1 MVLRYY
7 GYGMGAA
14 PILTTIGVIAGLVIG
29 ILVCVL
35 VLPVKRRGELNP
47 FFRKIHDFVQFRYL
61 WIESIIKVLYI
72 ITTCVVTLV
81 GVLLL
86 FGPTFFYGLLLIL
99 LGVVGNRI
107 LYEGILIIVLILR
120 NTQQINDKM
129 PGKDPASGSQVNRRG
144 GDSRGSDTY
153 YEAEPQRKPEPEP
166 EPKWKYCAQCGT
178 RYDANKGGCPN
189 GCR

>member
-7 GYGMGAA
+7 GYGLGAA

-47 FFRKIHDFVQFRYL
+47 FFRKIHDFVQFKYL

-99 LGVVGNRI
+99 LGVVGNRL
-107 LYEGILIIVLILR
+107 LYEGVLIIVLILR

-129 PGKDPASGSQVNRRG
+129 PGNGQSAKGPAGSQN
-144 GDSRGSDTY
+144 
-153 YEAEPQRKPEPEP
+153 EAGTNYGQDNTGYGTQQHPVP
-166 EPKWKYCAQCGT
+166 EPKWRYCAQCGT